1 VLVTRLTICT
11 KKYFNIWWFKSISI
25 AHIYENESLNALQ
38 SYHITRI
45 CKIVGCILDWLTNL
59 MWELRKLTSAWANR
73 QIDTI
78 KLNRVLIKLWSF
90 SVTACTVQLK
100 LVVVLILTA
109 LNIDRPKV
117 VGKQVKKKQNSL
129 FNSNTL
135 SSLFIRNKKL
145 WPIKYFL
152 NKR

>member
-1 VLVTRLTICT
+1 MVDLNQLVVLH
-11 KKYFNIWWFKSISI
+11 IW
-25 AHIYENESLNALQ
+25 ELNESLNALQ
-38 SYHITRI
+38 SYHITCI
-45 CKIVGCILDWLTNL
+45 CKIGCILDSLTNL

-109 LNIDRPKV
+109 LNIDRSKV
-117 VGKQVKKKQNSL
+117 VGRQMKKTK
-129 FNSNTL
+129 
-135 SSLFIRNKKL
+135 
-145 WPIKYFL
+145 
-152 NKR
+152 